1 MTVPVTSLSTN
12 DLEPPAGLEPPEDLE
27 APEGLE
33 APEALVAPE
42 GIEPPMSEPLGVIL
56 EVSSAELPAESGP
69 LALEGPGAALAGE
82 AGLAP
87 GLDGAEVIETPQVA
101 RWFAVQVASSC
112 EKKVKATLEQ
122 RAVTLGVDNRI
133 LEIEIPQTPG
143 VKLKKDG
150 SRQSID
156 EKVFPGYVLVRM
168 ILDEDTMMAV
178 RSTPNVINFVGQE
191 ERRATG
197 KARGHIR
204 PRPLSRQEVDR
215 IFKRAAEK
223 KPVVKVD
230 ISEGDQILVTAGPFK
245 DFQGEVIDVSGER
258 NKLKALLSIF
268 GRETPVELEFSQISK
283 QN

>member
-12 DLEPPAGLEPPEDLE
+12 DLEPPEDLE
-27 APEGLE
+27 APEELE
-33 APEALVAPE
+33 APEGV
-42 GIEPPMSEPLGVIL
+42 EPPISEPLEVIL
-56 EVSSAELPAESGP
+56 EASPAAMSAEPGL
-69 LALEGPGAALAGE
+69 LALEGPGPALAGD
-82 AGLAP
+82 AVTAP

>member
-1 MTVPVTSLSTN
+1 MFSAPSPVSEHDPDSPLDQEPTGDLLAGGLAAVADTVPPSDADDGPEGEAVADAEADAPSPS
-12 DLEPPAGLEPPEDLE
+12 AGL
-27 APEGLE
+27 G
-33 APEALVAPE
+33 
-42 GIEPPMSEPLGVIL
+42 SEL
-56 EVSSAELPAESGP
+56 SG
-69 LALEGPGAALAGE
+69 A
-82 AGLAP
+82 
-87 GLDGAEVIETPQVA
+87 DGGDGSQPQVA

-150 SRQSID
+150 SRQSIE

-204 PRPLSRQEVDR
+204 PRPLSAQEVNR
-215 IFKRAAEK
+215 IFRRAAEK

-230 ISEGDQILVTAGPFK
+230 LAEGDQILVTAGPFK
-245 DFQGEVIDVSGER
+245 DFQGEVIEVSGER
-258 NKLKALLSIF
+258 SKLKALLSIF

-283 QN
+283 QS